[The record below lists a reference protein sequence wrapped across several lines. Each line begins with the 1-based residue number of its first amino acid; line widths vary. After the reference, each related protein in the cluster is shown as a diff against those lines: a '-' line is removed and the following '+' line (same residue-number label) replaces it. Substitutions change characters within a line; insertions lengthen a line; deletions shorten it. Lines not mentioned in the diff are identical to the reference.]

1 MGCAGGMLAIRLLMA
16 LACLAAASCSAKP
29 PDSVLDD
36 GIRKAVVKKVQ
47 IFMPMYQNVSTE
59 VLRHEVTNSYQRG
72 EVWYYEYSAE
82 ARITT
87 TTFRG
92 KKETKTQT
100 VGGTVLFEK
109 RGKSWYSDMV
119 D

>member
-1 MGCAGGMLAIRLLMA
+1 MKRALSYLVMVLALFTSV
-16 LACLAAASCSAKP
+16 SCTGNP
-29 PDSVLDD
+29 PESVLDD

-47 IFMPMYQNVSTE
+47 IFMPMYQSVSTE

-82 ARITT
+82 AKITT

-109 RGKSWYSDMV
+109 RGKSWYTDMV